1 MSAIDDITNKFFGEI
16 TSLRMDI
23 KEYEDWCHSYERFR
37 YKYPQWTM
45 KSGEKISIWNMNDTH
60 LINTINLIQRKDS
73 GNTWLKVLNQ
83 EKTYRELLSKIKA
96 LKESLFEMEEISD
109 LVF

>member
-1 MSAIDDITNKFFGEI
+1 MSQIDLEIDRFFGEI
-16 TSLRMDI
+16 ASVRMDI
-23 KEYEDWCHSYERFR
+23 QEYEDWCKKYENFR
-37 YKYPQWTM
+37 YHYPQWTM
-45 KSGEKISIWNMNDTH
+45 KSGEKISIWNMNDDH

-83 EKTYRELLSKIKA
+83 EKTYRELLSKIKI
-96 LKESLFEMEEISD
+96 LKEELAKMEEVSD